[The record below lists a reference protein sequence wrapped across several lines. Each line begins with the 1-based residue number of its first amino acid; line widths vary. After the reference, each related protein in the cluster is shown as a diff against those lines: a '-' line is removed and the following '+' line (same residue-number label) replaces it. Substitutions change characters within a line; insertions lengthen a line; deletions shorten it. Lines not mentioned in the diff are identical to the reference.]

1 MCEVKRSEVKGD
13 RGLKEDEVP
22 EGGGGGGGRQMQR
35 ETDFVRQACVHEPP
49 EQRLHGQGGEI
60 HTFPAGG
67 GGSLEVWGHKYYLRG
82 AKLSQQA
89 KWEFLLLCESAG
101 IIFITPAAES
111 DPGAAHI
118 ENSTCPVGI
127 SGELSL

>member
-49 EQRLHGQGGEI
+49 SSAFMDRGEKSTLFQQGVV
-60 HTFPAGG
+60 FFGG
-67 GGSLEVWGHKYYLRG
+67 LG
-82 AKLSQQA
+82 
-89 KWEFLLLCESAG
+89 
-101 IIFITPAAES
+101 P
-111 DPGAAHI
+111 
-118 ENSTCPVGI
+118 
-127 SGELSL
+127 

>member
-1 MCEVKRSEVKGD
+1 MRSQKEEEEEEEGKCKEKQILLDRLVFMNPRSSTFMD
-13 RGLKEDEVP
+13 RGEKSTLFLQ
-22 EGGGGGGGRQMQR
+22 GGGFFGGLG
-35 ETDFVRQACVHEPP
+35 AY
-49 EQRLHGQGGEI
+49 
-60 HTFPAGG
+60 
-67 GGSLEVWGHKYYLRG
+67 SKYYLRG